1 MKIIDQHIKGK
12 GYKTISKQLEV
23 PVTTVANI
31 IRKVKDHGSV
41 ANLPGRGRKKKID
54 PSLIS
59 RIERMVDKEPKKTSK
74 EIQAELQGQGTSVS
88 DRTIRRF
95 LNESGLKEKRP
106 RRKEKSKKKR
116 PCMLT
121 SHNASGCTDV
131 AK

>member
-31 IRKVKDHGSV
+31 VRKVKDHGSV

-54 PSLIS
+54 PGLIG

-74 EIQAELQGQGTSVS
+74 EIQAELQGQGASVS

-95 LNESGLKEKRP
+95 LNESGLKGRGP
-106 RRKEKSKKKR
+106 RRQEKPKK
-116 PCMLT
+116 
-121 SHNASGCTDV
+121 TDEADV
-131 AK
+131 EK